1 MAEAQKQQKEK
12 GTLLQLVLFIAL
24 STIAAG
30 VQWVIAYFGEDLL
43 LKVNSDLAK
52 VILIDTAFQQTIAA
66 FIGFLV
72 SNIVAKLLSYFLNR
86 KTTFGARKYL
96 AFSLTMFIILSVI
109 LIVVETLIAIPLTNL
124 FYGNVHYAA
133 DGVTHTVGNAFGQF
147 LEDKT
152 GDGWGWCKIIA
163 IVTYSLIDL
172 IIVFIMNKLVIMN
185 DHIFDS
191 KEEKAKYKAEKA
203 AAKEAKKNGKKAP
216 VEEEPVEEVAKE
228 ENEVEE
234 VAEEPVAAP
243 VEEVKEEKIEEPA
256 EEEVEEEK
264 VEEPAEE
271 EVEEEKVEEPVQ
283 EEAKAEEPVK
293 EEVVVEETKEEEP
306 VAAPVEEEKVE
317 EPVKEEAPAKKAAA
331 KKAPAKKAKE
341 EPKAEESTKE
351 EVKAEEPKKAP
362 AKKTAKKTNAGKV
375 EFDLRVD
382 GYHFEVSAMNGQ
394 LMFESQGFASL
405 DTAKTGFET
414 FKAALEDESTP
425 ATVYED
431 KRGLWRFVINKR
443 YVGEGYKTRAQ
454 AEAAIDSVKRDALF
468 GKVEDFVEDPEEKKA
483 FNDAKKKLNKGAGVD
498 WNTALKAP
506 AKTFG
511 KFEINGHE
519 GRGYFFTL
527 YANNGQILYCS
538 RYYAS
543 QDSCED
549 AITTFKKAC
558 YLDNFFID
566 KDKFGNWRFVLKGTG
581 AGIVYV
587 GESYS
592 TKDAAI
598 SSSESVKKFAMT
610 AKIVVVEDED

>member
-1 MAEAQKQQKEK
+1 MAEKKENKQKSTFVQF
-12 GTLLQLVLFIAL
+12 LLFIVMSL
-24 STIAAG
+24 AAFAVQFEIVQFGPAGLKLCG
-30 VQWVIAYFGEDLL
+30 VDDT
-43 LKVNSDLAK
+43 LKMDFWIFKGYTL
-52 VILIDTAFQQTIAA
+52 AA
-66 FIGFLV
+66 FISFLV
-72 SNIVAKLLSYFLNR
+72 ANTLAKIISYILNR
-86 KTTFGARKYL
+86 KKTFNAVNNL
-96 AFSLTMFIILSVI
+96 VFSMTVYVIMCVTLII
-109 LIVVETLIAIPLTNL
+109 VETLIGEPLANAYANL
-124 FYGNVHYAA
+124 FESNPA
-133 DGVTHTVGNAFGQF
+133 
-147 LEDKT
+147 
-152 GDGWGWCKIIA
+152 IA
-163 IVTYSLIDL
+163 EWAPTMSMITYSIADFL
-172 IIVFIMNKLVIMN
+172 IVFLMEKFVIMN
-185 DHIFDS
+185 DNLFKKKNKANAEDEAEA
-191 KEEKAKYKAEKA
+191 EEVADEAEAEKA
-203 AAKEAKKNGKKAP
+203 
-216 VEEEPVEEVAKE
+216 EEVKE
-228 ENEVEE
+228 EAVVDEVKD
-234 VAEEPVAAP
+234 EEPVAAP
-243 VEEVKEEKIEEPA
+243 VEEVKEE
-256 EEEVEEEK
+256 EK

-271 EVEEEKVEEPVQ
+271 KVEEEKVEEPVQ
-283 EEAKAEEPVK
+283 EEAKAEEPAK
-293 EEVVVEETKEEEP
+293 EEVVVEEAKAEEPTKEEVVVEEAKAEEP
-306 VAAPVEEEKVE
+306 AAIPVVEEKVE
-317 EPVKEEAPAKKAAA
+317 EPVKEEAPAKKAPA
-331 KKAPAKKAKE
+331 KKSAKKAKE
-341 EPKAEESTKE
+341 ETKAEEPAKE
-351 EVKAEEPKKAP
+351 EVKAEEPAKEEAKAEEPKKAP
-362 AKKTAKKTNAGKV
+362 AKKTTKKANAGKV

-405 DTAKTGFET
+405 ETAKTGFET

-468 GKVEDFVEDPEEKKA
+468 GKIEDYVEDPEEKKA
-483 FNDAKKKLNKGAGVD
+483 FNEAKKKLNKGAGVD
-498 WNTALKAP
+498 WDTALKAP

>member
-1 MAEAQKQQKEK
+1 MAEKKQKNGFVQF
-12 GTLLQLVLFIAL
+12 LLFIVMSLVAF
-24 STIAAG
+24 AAQIVIVTWGDDLFNLIPAINGQEIDAWIFG
-30 VQWVIAYFGEDLL
+30 VQPLAVFIAF
-43 LKVNSDLAK
+43 
-52 VILIDTAFQQTIAA
+52 LI
-66 FIGFLV
+66 G
-72 SNIVAKLLSYFLNR
+72 NIVAKVLSYILNR
-86 KTTFGARKYL
+86 KKTFGAVNNL
-96 AFSLTMFIILSVI
+96 VFSMTVYAIMCVVLII
-109 LIVVETLIAIPLTNL
+109 VETLIGSPFGKWLAETLPDGFWNILGTSQAQELANPDWSSTLAMIIYST
-124 FYGNVHYAA
+124 A
-133 DGVTHTVGNAFGQF
+133 DF
-147 LEDKT
+147 L
-152 GDGWGWCKIIA
+152 
-163 IVTYSLIDL
+163 
-172 IIVFIMNKLVIMN
+172 IVFLMEKFVIMN
-185 DHIFDS
+185 DNLFKNNKKNKYVDQANAEAA
-191 KEEKAKYKAEKA
+191 EEAEA
-203 AAKEAKKNGKKAP
+203 EEAQEEVVEDEAVAEEAK
-216 VEEEPVEEVAKE
+216 
-228 ENEVEE
+228 
-234 VAEEPVAAP
+234 EEPVAAP
-243 VEEVKEEKIEEPA
+243 VEEVEEDVKA
-256 EEEVEEEK
+256 
-264 VEEPAEE
+264 
-271 EVEEEKVEEPVQ
+271 
-283 EEAKAEEPVK
+283 EEAKEDE
-293 EEVVVEETKEEEP
+293 
-306 VAAPVEEEKVE
+306 APVEEEPAAIPVVE
-317 EPVKEEAPAKKAAA
+317 EAPAEEPAKEEVKEEAPAEEAKEEAPAKKAPAKKGAKKAKEEAPAEEPAKEEVKEEPKAEEPAKEEAPAEEPKKAAA
-331 KKAPAKKAKE
+331 KKAPAKKA
-341 EPKAEESTKE
+341 
-351 EVKAEEPKKAP
+351 
-362 AKKTAKKTNAGKV
+362 NAGKV

-414 FKAALEDESTP
+414 FKSALEDESTP

-431 KRGLWRFVINKR
+431 KRGLWRFIINKR

-468 GKVEDFVEDPEEKKA
+468 GKVADFVEDPEEKKA
-483 FNDAKKKLNKGAGVD
+483 FNDAKKKFNKGTDVD
-498 WNTALKAP
+498 WDKALKAP

-610 AKIVVVEDED
+610 AKIVIVEDED

>member
-1 MAEAQKQQKEK
+1 MAEKKQKNGFVQF
-12 GTLLQLVLFIAL
+12 LLFIVMSLVAF
-24 STIAAG
+24 AAQIVIVTWGDDLFNLIPAINGQEIDAWIFG
-30 VQWVIAYFGEDLL
+30 VQPLAVFIAF
-43 LKVNSDLAK
+43 
-52 VILIDTAFQQTIAA
+52 LI
-66 FIGFLV
+66 G
-72 SNIVAKLLSYFLNR
+72 NIVAKVLSYILNR
-86 KTTFGARKYL
+86 KKTFGAVNNL
-96 AFSLTMFIILSVI
+96 VFSMTVYAIMCVVLII
-109 LIVVETLIAIPLTNL
+109 VETLIGSPFGKWLAETLPDGFWNILGTSQAQELANPDWSSTLAMIIYST
-124 FYGNVHYAA
+124 A
-133 DGVTHTVGNAFGQF
+133 DF
-147 LEDKT
+147 L
-152 GDGWGWCKIIA
+152 
-163 IVTYSLIDL
+163 
-172 IIVFIMNKLVIMN
+172 IVFLMEKFVIMN
-185 DHIFDS
+185 DNLFKNNKKNKYVDQANAEAA
-191 KEEKAKYKAEKA
+191 EEAEA
-203 AAKEAKKNGKKAP
+203 EEAQEEVVEDEAVAEEAK
-216 VEEEPVEEVAKE
+216 
-228 ENEVEE
+228 
-234 VAEEPVAAP
+234 EEPVAAP
-243 VEEVKEEKIEEPA
+243 VEEVEEDVKA
-256 EEEVEEEK
+256 
-264 VEEPAEE
+264 
-271 EVEEEKVEEPVQ
+271 
-283 EEAKAEEPVK
+283 EEAKEDE
-293 EEVVVEETKEEEP
+293 
-306 VAAPVEEEKVE
+306 APVEEEPAAIPVVE
-317 EPVKEEAPAKKAAA
+317 EAPAEEPAKEEVKEEAPAEEVKEEAPAKKAPAKKGAKKAKEEAPAEEPAKEEVKEEPKAEEPAKEEAPAEEPKKAAA
-331 KKAPAKKAKE
+331 KKAPAKKA
-341 EPKAEESTKE
+341 
-351 EVKAEEPKKAP
+351 
-362 AKKTAKKTNAGKV
+362 NAGKV

-414 FKAALEDESTP
+414 FKSALEDESTP

-431 KRGLWRFVINKR
+431 KRGLWRFIINKR

-468 GKVEDFVEDPEEKKA
+468 GKVADFVEDPEEKKA
-483 FNDAKKKLNKGAGVD
+483 FNDAKKKFNKGTDVD
-498 WNTALKAP
+498 WDKALKAP